1 MEDFNYPKINWGNYM
16 LCASNPDIIT
26 FLEWVKD
33 YLGIFYEKAI
43 KVGEKVFVRNLN
55 PV

>member
-1 MEDFNYPKINWGNYM
+1 M

-33 YLGIFYEKAI
+33 YFGISATSVVYPWHEKP
-43 KVGEKVFVRNLN
+43 KFSVN
-55 PV
+55 